1 MSAAA
6 ASLASFKVAV
16 AGACC
21 ALALSKFVGVH
32 CQAHGATRFAPI
44 EASLDKDF
52 VETFGL
58 CLFFN
63 HVAAGHN
70 HCSFHRDGA
79 AFDDVCGCA
88 QIFDAAVG
96 ARANE
101 NCVDTNVANGGASNK
116 THVRERA
123 VDSVAGGGVVEVGWV
138 RNNAVDAHHLCG
150 VGAPRNLRR
159 QRAGINEHFFVP
171 LRAFVGLQCFPVGK
185 CCVPRCTLRRKLA
198 ALEIS
203 KRCFVWRNEAGF
215 RACFDAHVADGHATF
230 HRQSP
235 NCRTAVFDD
244 MTDAASSSNLADD
257 CKDDVFGGDA
267 GGQHAI
273 NSDAHP
279 LWPGLHQRLCGKH
292 VFYFAGADA
301 KSERT
306 ECAVRGGVAVAA
318 NNGHAWKRAALL
330 GADDMHDALLLVAHW
345 VERDVEL
352 FCIGAHYFKLLG
364 RDWVGNWQVNVG
376 CWNVVILGGNGE
388 VWPAHWTIINTKAVK
403 RLRARYLMDE
413 MQVDVQQVGFAGL
426 AGNNVAIPH
435 FLGQG
440 LGRACC

>member
-1 MSAAA
+1 
-6 ASLASFKVAV
+6 
-16 AGACC
+16 
-21 ALALSKFVGVH
+21 
-32 CQAHGATRFAPI
+32 
-44 EASLDKDF
+44 
-52 VETFGL
+52 
-58 CLFFN
+58 
-63 HVAAGHN
+63 
-70 HCSFHRDGA
+70 
-79 AFDDVCGCA
+79 
-88 QIFDAAVG
+88 
-96 ARANE
+96 
-101 NCVDTNVANGGASNK
+101 
-116 THVRERA
+116 
-123 VDSVAGGGVVEVGWV
+123 
-138 RNNAVDAHHLCG
+138 
-150 VGAPRNLRR
+150 
-159 QRAGINEHFFVP
+159 
-171 LRAFVGLQCFPVGK
+171 
-185 CCVPRCTLRRKLA
+185 
-198 ALEIS
+198 
-203 KRCFVWRNEAGF
+203 
-215 RACFDAHVADGHATF
+215 
-230 HRQSP
+230 
-235 NCRTAVFDD
+235 
-244 MTDAASSSNLADD
+244 MTDAAGSSNLADD

-306 ECAVRGGVAVAA
+306 ECAVCCGVAVAA

-345 VERDVEL
+345 VERDVEF

-403 RLRARYLMDE
+403 RLRAGYLMDE

-426 AGNNVAIPH
+426 AGNNVSVPH